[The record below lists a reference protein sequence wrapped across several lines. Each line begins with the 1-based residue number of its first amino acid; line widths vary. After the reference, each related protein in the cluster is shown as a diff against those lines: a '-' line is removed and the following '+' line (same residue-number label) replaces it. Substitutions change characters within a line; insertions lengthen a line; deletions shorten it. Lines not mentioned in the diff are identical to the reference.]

1 MKKITL
7 VVAPLLA
14 ISFLTSCNKK
24 ITAPG
29 REINIVEAT
38 QWVSDHFDKRV
49 NLAKSAIA
57 HVALDSFSCNGMI
70 YPTVYSD
77 PVPIDDPTHINLKVT
92 NEDFATVDYFNVAGV
107 VGSFITV
114 NGYRPDPIVK
124 SSDYMPSYLLNPFM
138 DSFEIGYVETLK
150 QYVDKGAF
158 ETRYTLN
165 GENLYITYHFN
176 DLGNVTKAIEEVSI
190 QYPEMTFAIPFTGT
204 TGSVSLIFG
213 FDKYGYPIEMRGD
226 INSDDLAVHLGL
238 TGGQINTTF
247 FTGAMHGKV
256 RFTNKITLYKAE
268 EYPHINFREIKNGQ
282 VIEPTYTTRG
292 VNDQEE
298 AHNTGTAL
306 CETIAVELKDYYK
319 TILPGYGTNIVIP
332 DHTGLKIS
340 IDYKGVSYPI
350 SGTSSSV
357 IQTIERNNNTLIHF
371 YPESFALF
379 EGGNVNL
386 DVQIGG

>member
-7 VVAPLLA
+7 IIAPLVA
-14 ISFLTSCNKK
+14 IAFLTSCNKK

-29 REINIVEAT
+29 REINIDEAT
-38 QWVSDHFDKRV
+38 QWVSNHFDKRV

-57 HVALDSFSCNGMI
+57 HVALDNFSCNGMI
-70 YPTVYSD
+70 YPSIYAD

-92 NEDFATVDYFNVAGV
+92 NPDFATVDYFNVAGV
-107 VGSFITV
+107 VGSFITT
-114 NGYRPDPIVK
+114 NGYRPDPEVK

-138 DSFEIGYVETLK
+138 DSFEIGYVESLK
-150 QYVDKGAF
+150 QYTDEGAF
-158 ETRYTLN
+158 ETRYTLD

-176 DLGNVTKAIEEVSI
+176 DLGNVTKVIEEASI
-190 QYPEMTFAIPFTGT
+190 QFPEMTFVMPFTGT

-213 FDKYGYPIEMRGD
+213 FDKYGYPIKMLGD

-238 TGGQINTTF
+238 TGGQIDTTF
-247 FTGAMHGKV
+247 FTGSMHGKV
-256 RFTNKITLYKAE
+256 DFTNKITLYKDE
-268 EYPHINFREIKNGQ
+268 DYPHINFREIKNGQ

-292 VNDQEE
+292 VVNQEE
-298 AHNTGTAL
+298 AHNIGTVL
-306 CETIAVELKDYYK
+306 CKTIAIELKDYYT
-319 TILPGYGTNIVIP
+319 TILPGYGTNVVIP
-332 DHTGLKIS
+332 GRTGLSIS
-340 IDYKGVSYPI
+340 VNYKGISYPI
-350 SGTSSSV
+350 VGTSSSV
-357 IQTIERNNNTLIHF
+357 IQTVERDGNTLIHF